1 MVHKESSPESRW
13 QTQRTY
19 DTIGTFLTASGT
31 VLAGVATKVIKV
43 HQYTVSSD
51 GTVAMGFQDG
61 GLSRGTIGPTFSV
74 RNTGDAI
81 VSPFIAY
88 PQYVFK
94 TAAGSAVFLGT
105 VIPTTMAGTA
115 FVTLIY
121 TDQDAS

>member
-1 MVHKESSPESRW
+1 MSKESSPDSRW

-43 HQYTVSSD
+43 HYYTITSD
-51 GTVAMGFQDG
+51 GTCNMGFQDG
-61 GLSRGTIGPTFSV
+61 GLSRGTVGPTFGLRYQGGALNSV
-74 RNTGDAI
+74 
-81 VSPFIAY
+81 FIPY
-88 PQYVFK
+88 PNYHFK
-94 TAAGSAVFLGT
+94 TAVGSAVFLGT
-105 VIPTTMAGTA
+105 IIPTAMAGTA